1 MHQVDR
7 QGVHARR
14 QAFGEGAKQ
23 HIALLAKKL
32 VIALHGARVAFHGQL
47 EPLLCFA
54 SFTVAG
60 CRHRS
65 VQRRVAVDQA
75 GAVIEFDQSGDFVL
89 GEQLGVDQEH
99 FQARVDGDE
108 VSSSGK
114 AAKGLAHVCA
124 VGFAPARLVV
134 HQAGQ
139 GDQRAD
145 VPAAIGKGLLEQ
157 VDGLRGIRRAAAGQH
172 FAEQARGAQVATCGQ
187 MAQVCFDLR
196 LAVLKQRIT
205 DLLEAARRMRRAG
218 ESQRQGGCAKK
229 VSDRHGDLRTSSAG
243 AGRV

>member
-7 QGVHARR
+7 QRIHARR
-14 QAFGEGAKQ
+14 QALGEGAKQ
-23 HIALLAKKL
+23 HVALLAKKL
-32 VIALHGARVAFHGQL
+32 VIALYGTRVAFHGQL
-47 EPLLCFA
+47 EPLLGFA
-54 SFTVAG
+54 SFAVAG
-60 CRHRS
+60 CCHRS

-145 VPAAIGKGLLEQ
+145 VPAAISKGLLEQ

-172 FAEQARGAQVATCGQ
+172 FAEQARGTQVATCGQ
-187 MAQVCFDLR
+187 MAEVCFDLS

-218 ESQRQGGCAKK
+218 KNQRQGGCAKK